1 MSVCEQCGKEF
12 TCAMRDGKD
21 DTPCWCTALPKLALE
36 DMPANAVVA
45 ATTTATR
52 SCLCPAC
59 LQAWIDS
66 RTSH

>member
-21 DTPCWCTALPKLALE
+21 DTPCWCAALPKLALE
-36 DMPANAVVA
+36 DIPANAS
-45 ATTTATR
+45 TATR
-52 SCLCPAC
+52 TCLCPAC

-66 RTSH
+66 RSAI